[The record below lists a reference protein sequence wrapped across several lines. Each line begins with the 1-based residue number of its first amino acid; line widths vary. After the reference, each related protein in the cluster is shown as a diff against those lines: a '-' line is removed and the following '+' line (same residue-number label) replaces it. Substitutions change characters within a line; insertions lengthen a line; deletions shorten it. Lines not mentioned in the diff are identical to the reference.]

1 VLEARVIA
9 RTVLIVVGVVLSL
22 YLIYLLRRPIG
33 WVCIAGFLAI
43 ALSGPVN
50 FLQRHMRRGFAI
62 AGVYV
67 ALLLIPIMLGALIV
81 PPFVREANKLADNAP
96 RYARDV
102 TDYVEKNKR
111 LRKINDDYD
120 ITEKLQDEAKTL
132 PSKLGGAAGTLR
144 DVGFGIVNS
153 IFATVT
159 ILILTAFLLGSGRGW
174 VDRLIELQPPDRA
187 VRLRRAVDRIAGAIG
202 NYVAGVIAQATIA
215 GIFTYFVLM
224 ILGVPFRAPLAVMIA
239 LLDLI
244 PLVGATIG
252 AVIVGLVTVVVDFPT
267 TTIIWTIW
275 AIVYQQVENS
285 VIQPQI
291 QKRAIQVHPFLVL
304 VSVLFGSTLLGIVGA
319 LVAIPVAGS
328 IQILVREWW
337 DYRHSTGDFAPSPPA
352 PPPTVGDEPAPA

>member
-33 WVCIAGFLAI
+33 WVFTAGFLAV

-50 FLQRHMRRGFAI
+50 YLHRHMRRGFAI
-62 AGVYV
+62 AIVYV
-67 ALLLIPIMLGALIV
+67 GLLLIPIMLGALIV

-102 TDYVEKNKR
+102 TDYVQKNKR

-120 ITEKLQDEAKTL
+120 ITEKLQDEAKQL

-159 ILILTAFLLGSGRGW
+159 ILILTAFLLGSGRSW
-174 VDRLIELQPPDRA
+174 VDRLLELQPPHRA
-187 VRLRRAVDRIAGAIG
+187 VRLRRAIDRIASAIG

-215 GIFTYFVLM
+215 GIFTYFVLL

-319 LVAIPVAGS
+319 LVAIPVAAS

-337 DYRHSTGDFAPSPPA
+337 DYRHSTGDFAPPAPPA
-352 PPPTVGDEPAPA
+352 PPAVGEEPAPA

>member
-1 VLEARVIA
+1 VLEARAIA
-9 RTVLIVVGVVLSL
+9 RVVLIVVGVVLSL

-33 WVCIAGFLAI
+33 WVCIAAFLAV

-50 FLQRHMRRGFAI
+50 YLQRHMRRGFAI
-62 AGVYV
+62 AIVYV
-67 ALLLIPIMLGALIV
+67 GLLLVPILLGALIV

-96 RYARDV
+96 KYASDV
-102 TDYVEKNKR
+102 TDYVQKNKR
-111 LRKINDDYD
+111 LREVNEDYD
-120 ITEKLQDEAKTL
+120 ITEKLQDEAKKL

-159 ILILTAFLLGSGRGW
+159 ILILTAFLLGSGRTW
-174 VDRLIELQPPDRA
+174 VDRLLELQPPNRA
-187 VRLRRAVDRIAGAIG
+187 VRLRRAIDRIASAVG

-215 GIFTYFVLM
+215 GILTYLVLL

-252 AVIVGLVTVVVDFPT
+252 AVIVGLVTLVVDFPT

-291 QKRAIQVHPFLVL
+291 QRRAIQVHPFVVL

-319 LVAIPVAGS
+319 LVAIPVAAS
-328 IQILVREWW
+328 VQILVREWW
-337 DYRHSTGDFAPSPPA
+337 DYRRSTGDFSPSS
-352 PPPTVGDEPAPA
+352 PTVGDEPAPA